1 MTNNVAADNHGADAA
16 AGEQP
21 GRRLTIG
28 LLGHSFSSGNLGI
41 QALTVCNLAIARAVA
56 AELGVRPR
64 FIAFVMRDNNQWVI
78 DDPDVEL
85 FPMDRRSILDRHG
98 YWSKLKAVDCVLDIG
113 AGDSFT
119 DIYGAKRFGNLWLT
133 KMMAHARRKPVIMS
147 PQTVGPF
154 ENPFFRTMA
163 RMAMSPC
170 KAIIT
175 RDRESFKL
183 VRSMVPATRCAQGAD
198 VAFTMPFEDRT
209 AQRGGPRIRVGVNV
223 SGLLVHEAESYR
235 NRFGLEFDYAE
246 FSRKLIAAFLAMPD
260 VEVHLVPHATAA
272 RPNYDDD
279 GRLADRLAAA
289 FPNAIRVPDFDSPI
303 DVKSYIS
310 SLDFLVAGRLHACI
324 AAYSTGTPVVPVAYS
339 RKFRGVFD
347 LVDYNRIVPVTGLD
361 ADQAVAYVLAQFAE
375 RQGMMRDEPAK
386 MQGVVALLDDYR
398 QILFDNFSTA
408 LGRDKWSAASPGL
421 DKEMVQPG

>member
-1 MTNNVAADNHGADAA
+1 MTNNVAADNHGHNASSGGASD
-16 AGEQP
+16 G
-21 GRRLTIG
+21 RLTIG

-41 QALTVCNLAIARAVA
+41 QALTVCNLAIARDVA
-56 AELGVRPR
+56 AQLGVRPR
-64 FIAFVMRDNNQWVI
+64 FVALVMRDRDQWVI

-85 FPMDRRSILDRHG
+85 FPMDRRSILNRRG
-98 YWSKLKAVDCVLDIG
+98 YWAKLGEVDCVLDIG

-119 DIYGAKRFGNLWLT
+119 DIYGAKRFGYLWLT

-154 ENPFFRTMA
+154 ENPFFRAMA

-175 RDRESFKL
+175 RDRESFNL
-183 VRSMVPATRCAQGAD
+183 ARSMVPATKCVQGAD
-198 VAFTMPFEDRT
+198 VAFTMPYEDRS
-209 AQRGGPRIRVGVNV
+209 AERGGPRIRVGVNV

-235 NRFGLEFDYAE
+235 NRFGLQLDYAE
-246 FSRKLIAAFLAMPD
+246 FSRKLIAALLAMPD

-279 GRLADRLAAA
+279 GRLADRLAAD
-289 FPNAIRVPDFDSPI
+289 FPGVIRVPDFDSPI

-324 AAYSTGTPVVPVAYS
+324 AAYSTRTPVVPVAYS
-339 RKFRGVFD
+339 RKFRGVFG
-347 LVDYNRIVPVTGLD
+347 LVDYDRIVPVTGLD
-361 ADQAVAYVLAQFAE
+361 ADEAVAYVLEQLAQ
-375 RQGMMRDEPAK
+375 RHGLMRDEPAK
-386 MQGVVALLDDYR
+386 MQGVMALLDNYR
-398 QILFDNFSTA
+398 QILFDAFSAA
-408 LGRDKWSAASPGL
+408 LGRDRWKQSAAGQ
-421 DKEMVQPG
+421 DKEMIQPG